1 MTELFAPEAIAVL
14 FQVVMIDL
22 ALAGDNAIVVGMAAA
37 GLPPTQRTRAIFF
50 GMMGATVLL
59 IVFAGI
65 TTQLLKIVGLLFAGG
80 VLLLWVCWKMWR
92 ELRATANRQEEEA
105 VEALTGLD
113 INADGTVTGYAP
125 RKTLAQAAGQIII
138 ADLSMSLDNVL
149 AVAGA
154 AREHPM
160 VLIFG
165 LSLSILLMGVAARC
179 IAGLLHKYRWIAYL
193 GLVVIL
199 YVAFGMV
206 FRGAE
211 ELRPVVSGVLVPVL
225 TTVEMPEEVAKAAIS
240 ARERIQAP

>member
-1 MTELFAPEAIAVL
+1 MMELFTPDAVAAL

-22 ALAGDNAIVVGMAAA
+22 ALAGDNAVVVGMAAA
-37 GLPPTQRTRAIFF
+37 GLPEQQRTRAILF
-50 GMMGATVLL
+50 GMAGATVLL
-59 IVFAGI
+59 IMFAGI
-65 TTQLLKIVGLLFAGG
+65 TTQLLKLVGLLFAGG

-92 ELRATANRQEEEA
+92 ELRATANEEDQA

-113 INADGTVTGYAP
+113 INADGTVTGHAP

-154 AREHPM
+154 AREHPV

-165 LSLSILLMGVAARC
+165 LSLSILLMGLAARV

-199 YVAFGMV
+199 YVALGMV

-211 ELRPVVSGVLVPVL
+211 ELRPIVSA
-225 TTVEMPEEVAKAAIS
+225 VAGLN
-240 ARERIQAP
+240 

>member
-1 MTELFAPEAIAVL
+1 MTDFFAPEAIAAL

-37 GLPPTQRTRAIFF
+37 GLPEQQRTRAIVF
-50 GMMGATVLL
+50 GMAGATALL
-59 IVFAGI
+59 ILFAGI
-65 TTQLLKIVGLLFAGG
+65 TTQLLKLVGLLFAGG

-92 ELRATANRQEEEA
+92 ELRAAASEEEEA
-105 VEALTGLD
+105 AVEAWNGFD
-113 INADGTVTGYAP
+113 INADGTLTARAP

-154 AREHPM
+154 AREHPG

-165 LSLSILLMGVAARC
+165 LSLSILLMGVAARF
-179 IAGLLHKYRWIAYL
+179 IAGLLQKYRWIAYL
-193 GLVVIL
+193 GLLVIL

-211 ELRPVVSGVLVPVL
+211 ELRPVL
-225 TTVEMPEEVAKAAIS
+225 AA
-240 ARERIQAP
+240 AAGLN

>member
-92 ELRATANRQEEEA
+92 ELRASAGEQDGAEA
-105 VEALTGLD
+105 VTGSDL
-113 INADGTVTGYAP
+113 NADGTIAGHAP

-165 LSLSILLMGVAARC
+165 LSLSILLMGVAARF
-179 IAGLLHKYRWIAYL
+179 IAGLLHRYRWIAYI
-193 GLVVIL
+193 GLAIIV
-199 YVAFGMV
+199 YVALGMI
-206 FRGAE
+206 FRGAN
-211 ELRPVVSGVLVPVL
+211 ELRPVVSAFAGLG
-225 TTVEMPEEVAKAAIS
+225 
-240 ARERIQAP
+240 